1 MFAVVRFLD
10 DLEKRLVIPV
20 TDIENF
26 KPANVSDFDK
36 HATYTAFWRDP
47 IDDEGTAYYDAQ
59 VLMLAVKMGE
69 PRSEPTATK
78 EDVADVLRRAD
89 EEMQW
94 LVGATLALL
103 AGLAVA
109 AVLLVSWVCVFH
121 ELFRDFRQSVL
132 ILWDTLLLKDP
143 YVTEMYAKF

>member
-1 MFAVVRFLD
+1 
-10 DLEKRLVIPV
+10 
-20 TDIENF
+20 
-26 KPANVSDFDK
+26 
-36 HATYTAFWRDP
+36 
-47 IDDEGTAYYDAQ
+47 
-59 VLMLAVKMGE
+59 MGE

-78 EDVADVLRRAD
+78 EDFADVLRRAD

-143 YVTEMYAKF
+143 CATKRREDRTDGAAHRSSGDGTTFSQGHDARR